1 MRNVHHLLA
10 GLVLTTC
17 LSGCWMGTRSY
28 VEAEDSLYP
37 VSMGGAV
44 YDEQGKPLSEA
55 SLEKLRTFKVGYRTC
70 NMLFSLLPLWNR
82 TYDIGDDVN
91 EQVKQYGGEAVTN
104 LSVESNMLLGYK
116 ATMILPLLHVFTFGV
131 MPDCNTVIVRGDIVR
146 RPSGTP

>member
-1 MRNVHHLLA
+1 MKQVHHLLG
-10 GLVLTTC
+10 GLLVASC

-28 VEAEDSLYP
+28 VEAEDSLFP

-44 YDEQGKPLSEA
+44 YDEAGKPVSENE
-55 SLEKLRTFKVGYRTC
+55 LEKMRTFKVGYRTC

-91 EQVKQYGGEAVTN
+91 EQVKTYGGEAVTN
-104 LSVESNMLLGYK
+104 LSVESNLWAGEK
-116 ATMILPLLHVFTFGV
+116 ATMILPMLHFFTLGI

-146 RPSGTP
+146 RPPAAL